1 MVSGSVRIALYPL
14 AAATIASPIPVFPE
28 VGSIMVAHGFRIP
41 FSSASSTAKI
51 SISAKSDIGS
61 TKFKYCKTNLQTG
74 CTPST
79 EISKYI
85 AKKEDEC
92 YRVVKILWTCR
103 EDIPNGQNYLSDA
116 VSWCD
121 SNVPFKFDY
130 INENPE
136 ITFNHKE
143 LVRKIIADVYIDDAA
158 INPFYL

>member
-1 MVSGSVRIALYPL
+1 MRPTFYIAIDFDGTL
-14 AAATIASPIPVFPE
+14 TKKNSFPN
-28 VGSIMVAHGFRIP
+28 
-41 FSSASSTAKI
+41 
-51 SISAKSDIGS
+51 IGEP
-61 TKFKYCKTNLQTG
+61 N
-74 CTPST
+74 T
-79 EISKYI
+79 ENIEKISKYI

-103 EDIPNGQNYLSDA
+103 EDIPNGQSYLSDA

-130 INENPE
+130 VNENPE

>member
-1 MVSGSVRIALYPL
+1 MSKPTKITKEIILEKALEIIINDKNEIVTTY
-14 AAATIASPIPVFPE
+14 TYTYIE
-28 VGSIMVAHGFRIP
+28 
-41 FSSASSTAKI
+41 K
-51 SISAKSDIGS
+51 
-61 TKFKYCKTNLQTG
+61 
-74 CTPST
+74 
-79 EISKYI
+79 ISKYI

-158 INPFYL
+158 INPLYL

>member
-1 MVSGSVRIALYPL
+1 MRPTFYIAIDFDGTL
-14 AAATIASPIPVFPE
+14 TKKNSFPN
-28 VGSIMVAHGFRIP
+28 
-41 FSSASSTAKI
+41 
-51 SISAKSDIGS
+51 IGEP
-61 TKFKYCKTNLQTG
+61 N
-74 CTPST
+74 T
-79 EISKYI
+79 ENIEKISKYI

-103 EDIPNGQNYLSDA
+103 E
-116 VSWCD
+116 D